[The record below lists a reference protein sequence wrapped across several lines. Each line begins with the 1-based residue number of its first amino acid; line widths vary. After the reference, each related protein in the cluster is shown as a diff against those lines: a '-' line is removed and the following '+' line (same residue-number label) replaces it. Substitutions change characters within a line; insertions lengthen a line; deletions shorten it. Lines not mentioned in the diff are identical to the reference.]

1 MTKKFTC
8 NAIAV
13 SLWRC
18 SVPLLAAFAVAGAH
32 AVNIDY
38 GNIKSTEEGFRKH
51 WQLSE
56 AEARRYHNYME
67 VAGKY
72 RHKDANPLT
81 VLSMI
86 ADSSED
92 KAYYAKKAAEYEHQM
107 VMREIETAWLVSE
120 AMSEAYLADA
130 METFTDKLTGIQ
142 TAGYTPAGETKTDWE
157 DGDRWLVILDDQC
170 LNVACVSQFVS
181 SVPAGALQHK
191 ITRHAVLR
199 SDKPL
204 DKAALQLLDV
214 AGETEVSRYD
224 PIEHGYLDNLR
235 SNQALHM
242 REDKMLSV
250 IPVVAT
256 QTDKTSQTNNNS
268 QGEGQ

>member
-72 RHKDANPLT
+72 RHKDANPLDGT
-81 VLSMI
+81 V
-86 ADSSED
+86 D
-92 KAYYAKKAAEYEHQM
+92 
-107 VMREIETAWLVSE
+107 
-120 AMSEAYLADA
+120 
-130 METFTDKLTGIQ
+130 
-142 TAGYTPAGETKTDWE
+142 
-157 DGDRWLVILDDQC
+157 DRGQQRRQGL
-170 LNVACVSQFVS
+170 
-181 SVPAGALQHK
+181 
-191 ITRHAVLR
+191 LR
-199 SDKPL
+199 
-204 DKAALQLLDV
+204 Q
-214 AGETEVSRYD
+214 
-224 PIEHGYLDNLR
+224 
-235 SNQALHM
+235 
-242 REDKMLSV
+242 
-250 IPVVAT
+250 
-256 QTDKTSQTNNNS
+256 
-268 QGEGQ
+268 EGG